1 MKNYTN
7 NQSGFLSI
15 MAGIVGL
22 SVVSGAAYF
31 VVQNRTVIEDPVA
44 PTVAEEPATETDAE
58 VEVTSAETRPGYTT
72 RRRVEVLKSNDQGDP
87 NANRYDIPVEGEV
100 SEEVVTESAV
110 QGDPDANKYDFGATV
125 EADADTYETEVIEP
139 SNAQDDNCDSSTGS
153 GSGCEAL
160 DSDDDGDG
168 ISTEASES
176 ETNPLYSE
184 ESATA
189 ENPMYQAN

>member
-22 SVVSGAAYF
+22 IVVSGAAYF

-87 NANRYDIPVEGEV
+87 NANRYDFGTDASADVSVEQ
-100 SEEVVTESAV
+100 ESAV
-110 QGDPDANKYDFGATV
+110 SGDPDANKYDV
-125 EADADTYETEVIEP
+125 ADGEYYNQ
-139 SNAQDDNCDSSTGS
+139 SDDNCDSSTGS
-153 GSGCEAL
+153 DANCETL
-160 DSDDDGDG
+160 DSDDDGDS
-168 ISTEASES
+168 IPTESAESES
-176 ETNPLYSE
+176 NPLYTEEAATSE
-184 ESATA
+184 NAIYQ
-189 ENPMYQAN
+189 EN